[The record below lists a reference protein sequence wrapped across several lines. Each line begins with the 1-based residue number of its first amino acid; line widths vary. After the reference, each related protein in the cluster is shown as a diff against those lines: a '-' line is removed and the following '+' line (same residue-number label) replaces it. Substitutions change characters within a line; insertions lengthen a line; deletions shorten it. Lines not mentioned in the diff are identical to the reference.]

1 MESSLSFKFE
11 HKHIIQSYIFT
22 TARYDYTLYEKRILY
37 RLVEYAQSEIQG
49 LMIRD
54 NLTRIQHNLKDV
66 SIAMPISSIL
76 VTTEKSD
83 VNKHY
88 FEAKKACRALGKKYL
103 EWEDLEKGEY
113 WGDNIIYNINIKK
126 KEGIMR
132 FHVVNWVWD
141 AILDFSKGFRKFDIA
156 IAMKLHSQYSMR
168 FFEIMAGQQ
177 KIIIYTIE
185 ELRKMFYLGEN
196 KYKLTADLKKRILD
210 PSKKELDRISPY
222 SFEFVP
228 NFEGNKIVSYTF
240 YPTHLVENEDKNLT
254 EIERTSKVTARR
266 LLEQNI
272 YEYLKYSFGFKSE
285 EINKNKRTLLEG
297 QNKINDFYSFLVNLR
312 PNALKKDNPKA
323 YVIGSIKRAVK
334 EVDDSKKG
342 TPTKIPPH
350 TTQGRV
356 NNKISQLTLQF
367 SSNT

>member
-1 MESSLSFKFE
+1 MEIQLSFNFE

-49 LMIRD
+49 MMIRD

-76 VTTEKSD
+76 VTTEKND
-83 VNKHY
+83 VNKNY

-126 KEGIMR
+126 KDGIMR

-168 FFEIMAGQQ
+168 FFEIMAGQH
-177 KIIIYTIE
+177 KIIIYTVE

-210 PSKKELDRISPY
+210 PSKKELDKISPY

-240 YPTHLVENEDKNLT
+240 YPTHLAENEDKSLA
-254 EIERTSKVTARR
+254 EIERTSKVTAR
-266 LLEQNI
+266 LQLSQQV
-272 YEYLKYSFGFKSE
+272 YDYLKYSLGFKSE
-285 EINKNKRTLLEG
+285 EINKNKKTLITG
-297 QNKINDFYSFLVNLR
+297 QKKIGGLLDFLTSVR
-312 PNALKKDNPKA
+312 PNAIKSNNSKA
-323 YVIGSIKRAVK
+323 YIIGAIKNAIK
-334 EVDDSKKG
+334 EIDDTQNNNRQKANNRQSQNG
-342 TPTKIPPH
+342 SQDITK
-350 TTQGRV
+350 
-356 NNKISQLTLQF
+356 QLELQF
-367 SSNT
+367 SSN